1 MNVAYFHVAIKSWPM
16 KGREAGKPARKNITE
31 TERMKQTRLSP
42 VVSTLLI
49 AVFALTASRVAMATT
64 VYDDFGPFPNA
75 DFGGTGIPNDSV
87 AASTQI
93 VDGNVQITL
102 AMSATQRFFNPALTN
117 NDAGTYFA
125 GAGSNFGGPGS
136 TSTLEGA
143 LWNFNTYMKIECIT
157 ACASTPKLTDYQID
171 FYYDFNPAAAFS
183 LSNMGKIDV
192 TASLGSSTSALE
204 QGSENLLFGYLANDW
219 SVPGTLV
226 STAPTDTTVF
236 DPNAIGEYQF
246 YIEVN
251 GGGLSA
257 IESVAIEVQVV
268 PIPPAVWLFGSGLI
282 GLVGI
287 ARRKNSV

>member
-1 MNVAYFHVAIKSWPM
+1 MKMKKS
-16 KGREAGKPARKNITE
+16 
-31 TERMKQTRLSP
+31 RLLG
-42 VVSTLLI
+42 VVGTLLIIVSTLM
-49 AVFALTASRVAMATT
+49 VSRMAMATT

-93 VDGNVQITL
+93 VDGNVLITL

-117 NDAGTYFA
+117 DGAGTYFA
-125 GAGSNFGGPGS
+125 GTGSNFGGPGS
-136 TSTLEGA
+136 SSTLEGA
-143 LWNFNTYMKIECIT
+143 LWNFNTYMKIECKPGET
-157 ACASTPKLTDYQID
+157 CASTPKLTDYQID
-171 FYYDFNPAAAFS
+171 LYYDFNPAAAFS

-204 QGSENLLFGYLANDW
+204 QGSENLMFGYLASDW
-219 SVPGTLV
+219 NVPGTLV
-226 STAPTDTTVF
+226 LTAPTDTTVF

-257 IESVAIEVQVV
+257 IESVAIEVHTV
-268 PIPPAVWLFGSGLI
+268 PVPPAVWLFASGLL
-282 GLVGI
+282 GLVSI
-287 ARRKNSV
+287 ARRKKS